1 MKIIRSEKEMIRHCN
16 ELKSRTSFIPTM
28 GSLHD
33 GHVKLLVEGKKYS
46 NYLISSLFINPLQFN
61 NQKDLVNYPKNYE
74 NDISIFEKSGVDLL
88 YFPNENEIL
97 NSNLKKI
104 NSGLNGKILEGKYRP
119 GHFDGVLTI
128 VNKFFEIIKPDYSLF
143 GIKDFQ
149 QLCLIYTKL
158 SPIHKT
164 TIIPV
169 ETVREDSG
177 LACSSRNKL
186 LNHDQK
192 VLASRIY
199 EGLKLLEEIIK
210 EKPRIDCIA
219 FLKDFYSNFKYLDIE
234 YVLLEK
240 TSIFDENEKYIL
252 DLFQNKNIV
261 IMVAAKVGNVR
272 LIDNLLIS

>member
-1 MKIIRSEKEMIRHCN
+1 MKIIRSEKEMISHCN

>member
-1 MKIIRSEKEMIRHCN
+1 M
-16 ELKSRTSFIPTM
+16 
-28 GSLHD
+28 
-33 GHVKLLVEGKKYS
+33 
-46 NYLISSLFINPLQFN
+46 
-61 NQKDLVNYPKNYE
+61 
-74 NDISIFEKSGVDLL
+74 
-88 YFPNENEIL
+88 
-97 NSNLKKI
+97 
-104 NSGLNGKILEGKYRP
+104 
-119 GHFDGVLTI
+119 
-128 VNKFFEIIKPDYSLF
+128 
-143 GIKDFQ
+143 
-149 QLCLIYTKL
+149 
-158 SPIHKT
+158 
-164 TIIPV
+164 
-169 ETVREDSG
+169 
-177 LACSSRNKL
+177 

>member
-33 GHVKLLVEGKKYS
+33 GHIKLLVEGKKYS

-128 VNKFFEIIKPDYSLF
+128 VNKFFEIIRPDYSFF

-210 EKPRIDCIA
+210 EKPGIDCIA

>member
-1 MKIIRSEKEMIRHCN
+1 MKIIRSEKEMISHCN

-33 GHVKLLVEGKKYS
+33 GHIKLLVEGKKYS

-252 DLFQNKNIV
+252 DLFQNKSIV

>member
-1 MKIIRSEKEMIRHCN
+1 
-16 ELKSRTSFIPTM
+16 M

>member
-1 MKIIRSEKEMIRHCN
+1 MKIIRSEKEMIIHCN
-16 ELKSRTSFIPTM
+16 ELKSQTSFIPTM

-33 GHVKLLVEGKKYS
+33 GHIKLLVEGKKYS

-128 VNKFFEIIKPDYSLF
+128 VNKFFEIIRPDYSFF

>member
-1 MKIIRSEKEMIRHCN
+1 MKIIRSEKEMISHCN

-61 NQKDLVNYPKNYE
+61 NQKDLVNYPQNYE

-210 EKPRIDCIA
+210 EKPGIDCIA

>member
-1 MKIIRSEKEMIRHCN
+1 MKIIRSEKEMIIHCN

-33 GHVKLLVEGKKYS
+33 GHIKLLVEGKKYS

-210 EKPRIDCIA
+210 EKPGIDCIA

-252 DLFQNKNIV
+252 DLFENKNIV

>member
-1 MKIIRSEKEMIRHCN
+1 MKIIRSEKEMIIHCN
-16 ELKSRTSFIPTM
+16 ELKSQTSFIPTM

-33 GHVKLLVEGKKYS
+33 GHIKLLVEGKKYS

-61 NQKDLVNYPKNYE
+61 NQKDLVNYPQNYE

-128 VNKFFEIIKPDYSLF
+128 VNKFFEIIRPDYSFF

-177 LACSSRNKL
+177 LACTSRNKL

-252 DLFQNKNIV
+252 DLFENKNIV

>member
-33 GHVKLLVEGKKYS
+33 GHIKLLVEGKKYS

-210 EKPRIDCIA
+210 EKPGIDCIA

>member
-1 MKIIRSEKEMIRHCN
+1 MKIIRSEKEMIIHCN
-16 ELKSRTSFIPTM
+16 ELKSQTSFIPTM

-33 GHVKLLVEGKKYS
+33 GHIKLLVEGKKYS

-61 NQKDLVNYPKNYE
+61 NQKDLVNYPQNYE

-128 VNKFFEIIKPDYSLF
+128 VNKFFEIIRPDYSFF

-252 DLFQNKNIV
+252 DLFENKNIV

>member
-1 MKIIRSEKEMIRHCN
+1 MKIIRSEKEMIIHCN
-16 ELKSRTSFIPTM
+16 ELKSQTSFIPTM

-33 GHVKLLVEGKKYS
+33 GHIKLLVEGKKYS

-252 DLFQNKNIV
+252 DLFENKNIV

>member
-252 DLFQNKNIV
+252 DLFQNKSIV

>member
-1 MKIIRSEKEMIRHCN
+1 MKIIRSEKEMIIHCN
-16 ELKSRTSFIPTM
+16 ELKSQTSFIPTM

-33 GHVKLLVEGKKYS
+33 GHIKLLVEGKKYS

-128 VNKFFEIIKPDYSLF
+128 VNKFFEIIRPDYSFF

-252 DLFQNKNIV
+252 DLFENKNIV

>member
-33 GHVKLLVEGKKYS
+33 GHIKLLVEGKKYS